1 MDCTLAALVACLS
14 WSNLYI
20 DSGLSWQDA
29 GIYEHYEAYRSERI
43 IRDGIEES
51 GSTNEVWS
59 AHTAAN
65 PYGRLAIGYEIEFSQ
80 FKVRLEASHISSIAT
95 NQDRGVNAIS
105 LGARWYPF
113 RGGR

>member
-1 MDCTLAALVACLS
+1 MDCVLATLLACFS

-20 DSGLSWQDA
+20 DSGLSWQDI
-29 GIYEHYEAYRSERI
+29 GDRYIERYDVSLLTD
-43 IRDGIEES
+43 DGQLIQGAR
-51 GSTNEVWS
+51 GSRLADS
-59 AHTAAN
+59 PQN

-80 FKVRLEASHISSIAT
+80 LTVRLEASHISSIAT